1 VGTAGPPPT
10 RWRAG
15 TVCRPV
21 PQCYTIHSSSCQALL
36 TTNQPSNSVTVMLYM
51 YKSSTLKLINRQSG
65 GIHLLLRN
73 GVIEGCGITL
83 PALDWVSKIQFQ

>member
-1 VGTAGPPPT
+1 MYVANESTRQTGQHHCISCPIGP
-10 RWRAG
+10 
-15 TVCRPV
+15 
-21 PQCYTIHSSSCQALL
+21 SCQALL

-73 GVIEGCGITL
+73 GVIERG
-83 PALDWVSKIQFQ
+83 VE

>member
-1 VGTAGPPPT
+1 
-10 RWRAG
+10 
-15 TVCRPV
+15 
-21 PQCYTIHSSSCQALL
+21 
-36 TTNQPSNSVTVMLYM
+36 MLYM

-73 GVIEGCGITL
+73 ANGVIEGCGITL

>member
-1 VGTAGPPPT
+1 MYEASISCPIGP
-10 RWRAG
+10 
-15 TVCRPV
+15 
-21 PQCYTIHSSSCQALL
+21 SCQAQLL

-73 GVIEGCGITL
+73 GVIEGCRITL

>member
-1 VGTAGPPPT
+1 MYVANESTRQTGHEASISCPIGP
-10 RWRAG
+10 
-15 TVCRPV
+15 
-21 PQCYTIHSSSCQALL
+21 SCQALL

>member
-1 VGTAGPPPT
+1 
-10 RWRAG
+10 
-15 TVCRPV
+15 
-21 PQCYTIHSSSCQALL
+21 
-36 TTNQPSNSVTVMLYM
+36 MLYM

-83 PALDWVSKIQFQ
+83 PALGWVSKIQFQ

>member
-1 VGTAGPPPT
+1 MYEASISCPIGP
-10 RWRAG
+10 
-15 TVCRPV
+15 
-21 PQCYTIHSSSCQALL
+21 SCQALL

>member
-1 VGTAGPPPT
+1 MYVANESTRQTQASISCPIGP
-10 RWRAG
+10 
-15 TVCRPV
+15 
-21 PQCYTIHSSSCQALL
+21 SCQALL